1 MSKSDLASL
10 GRELGENAPGT
21 GRERADNALK
31 TAETGPYLPVRAGM
45 LSHTVLNRTAILAFA
60 VVVLFAVSVL
70 LGSYTVTIPDFFK
83 ILFAHLTGGQK
94 IPGASFIVMENKLPR
109 AVIGTMIGAAFGLAG
124 GLFQTMLRNP
134 LASPDVIGISY
145 GASAAA
151 VTAIVVFGAS
161 GAVVSG
167 AALAGALGV
176 AALIYGISRGGSLGS
191 GGGNSGNAAGSRLI
205 LAGVGVAAALHAV
218 VSFLMT
224 RADIRTAADAL
235 VWLNGSLNSASWDRA
250 GVLSLALL
258 VLVPAVAALSGP
270 LCILE
275 LGDDAAAGL
284 GIRVGFTRLA
294 VVVVAVAL
302 AAVATA
308 AAGPVAFVAFL
319 AGPIARRFTAKASL
333 PASAFV
339 GALIVLAADYF
350 AANFAPLLLGGT
362 VLPVGVITGALGAP
376 FLLWLLVTSNRKDA

>member
-1 MSKSDLASL
+1 
-10 GRELGENAPGT
+10 
-21 GRERADNALK
+21 
-31 TAETGPYLPVRAGM
+31 
-45 LSHTVLNRTAILAFA
+45 
-60 VVVLFAVSVL
+60 
-70 LGSYTVTIPDFFK
+70 
-83 ILFAHLTGGQK
+83 
-94 IPGASFIVMENKLPR
+94 
-109 AVIGTMIGAAFGLAG
+109 VIGTMIGAAFGLAG

-176 AALIYGISRGGSLGS
+176 AALIYAISRGGSLGS
-191 GGGNSGNAAGSRLI
+191 GGAGNAAGSRLI
-205 LAGVGVAAALHAV
+205 LAGVGIAAALHAA

-250 GVLSLALL
+250 GVLALALL
-258 VLVPAVAALSGP
+258 VLVPAAAALSGP
-270 LCILE
+270 LRILE

-319 AGPIARRFTAKASL
+319 AGPIAHRFTAKASL

-350 AANFAPLLLGGT
+350 AANIAPLLLDGT
-362 VLPVGVITGALGAP
+362 VLPVGVVTGALGAP